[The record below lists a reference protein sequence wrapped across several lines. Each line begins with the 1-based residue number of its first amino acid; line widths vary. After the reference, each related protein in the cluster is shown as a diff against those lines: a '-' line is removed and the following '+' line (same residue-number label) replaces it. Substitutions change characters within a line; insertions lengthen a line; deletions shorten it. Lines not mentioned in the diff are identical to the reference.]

1 MSNRTS
7 KNDIDAWNAAL
18 HDQSTTFSEDDV
30 CALTKNLP
38 NTESERLIA
47 ESGNVLLLQMWI
59 GKGFKD
65 TQTMIQ
71 IATEH
76 GNLAFLKTCHKDN
89 SIECE
94 LNRIRE
100 IAIQQTHSHI
110 VEWLDGLESQP

>member
-18 HDQSTTFSEDDV
+18 HDQSNLFTEDDV
-30 CALTKNLP
+30 CRLTQNLP

-59 GKGFKD
+59 GKGFKV
-65 TQTMIQ
+65 TGTMIQ

-89 SIECE
+89 SVKCD
-94 LNRIRE
+94 LKWVRK